1 MSDIAD
7 MERRT
12 KIVCTIGPASSP
24 RPQLRALIEAGMNVA
39 RLNFSHGEPA
49 EHVAV
54 LTDVRA
60 LARELDV
67 SVAVLQ
73 DLAGPKVRIGT
84 LPGGGVELVP
94 GGTFTLTT
102 RPVEGSRES
111 ASVSYEGLP
120 RAVSAGD
127 TLLLADGAI
136 VLRVERV
143 TGEDVQC
150 QVIVGGRLNS
160 RKGVNVPSGLPGLP
174 ILGDKDLRDLR
185 VGLEQGVD
193 YVGLSFVRSAA
204 DVQTARDHMERLG
217 GRAPVIAKIETQAA
231 LDRFDEILD
240 AADGI
245 MVARG
250 DLGIETPY
258 ARVPIVQKR
267 LIAEANRR
275 AKPVITATQMLFSM
289 VSSPHPTRAEVA
301 DVANAVLD
309 GSDAVMLSEET
320 AIGSH
325 PVRAVEVMAE
335 IALETERG
343 GLDGPRPSRASA
355 EPPRSDEEALVQ
367 AACRLAAHRRVDVIV
382 VVTRRGETARLAAA
396 QRPAQ
401 LIVALAGDPET
412 ARRLALVRGVFPLTL
427 PPSAR
432 GPGETLEGAR
442 GAARA
447 RGWPDLR
454 AVFVSHD
461 RLWTGRL

>member
-1 MSDIAD
+1 MSDVAGT
-7 MERRT
+7 ERRT
-12 KIVCTIGPASSP
+12 KIVCTIGPATSS
-24 RPQLRALIEAGMNVA
+24 RPQLRALIEGGMNVA

-54 LTDVRA
+54 IAEIRA
-60 LARELDV
+60 LGRELDV
-67 SVAVLQ
+67 PVAVLQ

-84 LPGGGVELVP
+84 LPGGSVELEP
-94 GGTFTLTT
+94 GARFTLTT
-102 RPVEGSRES
+102 LPLEGSRER
-111 ASVSYEGLP
+111 ASVSYAGLP
-120 RAVSAGD
+120 SAVRAGD

-143 TGEDVQC
+143 TGEDVHC
-150 QVIVGGRLNS
+150 EVIVGGRLGS
-160 RKGVNVPSGLPGLP
+160 RKGVNVPSGLPDVP

-193 YVGLSFVRSAA
+193 YVGLSFVRSAN
-204 DVQTARDHMERLG
+204 DVQAARDHMERLG

-245 MVARG
+245 MIARG
-250 DLGIETPY
+250 DLGIETPF

-267 LIAEANRR
+267 LIAETNRR

-289 VSSPHPTRAEVA
+289 VSSPQPTRAEVA

-325 PVRAVEVMAE
+325 PVRAVQVMAD
-335 IALETERG
+335 IALETERS
-343 GLDGPRPSRASA
+343 GLNGLRPSSASA
-355 EPPRSDEEALVQ
+355 VPPRSDEEALVQ
-367 AACRLAAHRRVDVIV
+367 AACRLAAHRSVDVIV
-382 VVTRRGETARLAAA
+382 TVTRTGETARLAAA

-401 LIVALAGDPET
+401 PIVALAGDPET
-412 ARRLALVRGVFPLTL
+412 ARRLILVRGVFSLAL

-432 GPGETLEGAR
+432 GAEEMLEVAR